1 MHHESTEQRRV
12 ASLSYDLVVCETT
25 NIELAKLLPFEV

>member
-1 MHHESTEQRRV
+1 MHHESTEQRRA
-12 ASLSYDLVVCETT
+12 ASLSYDPVLCRTT